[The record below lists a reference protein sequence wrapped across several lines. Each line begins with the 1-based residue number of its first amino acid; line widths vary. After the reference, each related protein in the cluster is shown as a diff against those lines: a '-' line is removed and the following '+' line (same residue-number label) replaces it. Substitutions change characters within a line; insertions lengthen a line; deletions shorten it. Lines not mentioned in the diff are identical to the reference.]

1 MRTAVVL
8 LWTGCL
14 YTIFRAA
21 LGFVLT
27 ASPWRRLAV
36 LAVLA
41 LTLACCRSPEEMR
54 RNHQ

>member
-1 MRTAVVL
+1 MRAAVVL

-21 LGFVLT
+21 LGFVLA
-27 ASPWRRLAV
+27 ASPWRRFLT

-41 LTLACCRSPEEMR
+41 LTARCAHRPRER
-54 RNHQ
+54 R